1 MKNEKAVNVTEK
13 ELTAILLAMPK
24 SIGSTASVLQCTTPD
39 TNKKDRDTKV
49 PFLSELRK
57 VTKLKV
63 LLSTEYEK
71 GVLNE
76 LKREDKESTEYVKG
90 RNKMPIQFEQSNNE
104 FCGFFEG
111 KAVIQYRP
119 FAQSYPKVKF
129 VLDGKITEKTKLP
142 NVLPNE
148 YKATNQGTDKEIL
161 WRKLYVANIRKI
173 KVNGTLYKNIECK
186 L

>member
-1 MKNEKAVNVTEK
+1 MKNEKAVNVTTK
-13 ELTAILLAMPK
+13 ELTAVLLSMPK

-39 TNKKDRDTKV
+39 TNKKDRDTKE
-49 PFLSELRK
+49 PFTSDLRK

-90 RNKMPIQFEQSNNE
+90 QNKMPIEFEQSNNE
-104 FCGFFEG
+104 FCGFFKGE
-111 KAVIQYRP
+111 AVIQYRP

-129 VLDGKITEKTKLP
+129 VLDGKITEKSKLP
-142 NVLPNE
+142 NVLANE
-148 YKATNQGTDKEIL
+148 YTATNQGTDKEIL

-173 KVNGTLYKNIECK
+173 RVNGTLYKNIECK